1 VKNVIIEVTG
11 MDRMKSALS
20 WGLALA
26 VTFSLGSG
34 RGSVSA
40 QELNPCGLLT
50 NDDIHAVAAETNVAA
65 GVANTV
71 PSQGYAACRYDW
83 GTGIYRFKLDVVV
96 TDPSRVYKGISPEQV
111 KQQLLQLVR
120 EGTYDAVITE
130 VGDTAVFTPDSPVY
144 GRAIALV
151 KGRILEV
158 RLDGLFAG
166 EKKDQIVGL
175 LKSAASRM

>member
-1 VKNVIIEVTG
+1 
-11 MDRMKSALS
+11 MDRTKSAS
-20 WGLALA
+20 MWGLALA
-26 VTFSLGSG
+26 VTVAFGSG
-34 RGSVSA
+34 RGIVSA

-50 NDDIHAVAAETNVAA
+50 SDDIHAVAVETNVAA
-65 GVANTV
+65 GIANTL
-71 PSQGYAACRYDW
+71 PAHGYAACRYDW
-83 GTGIYRFKLDVVV
+83 GSGINRFKLDVVV
-96 TDPSRVYKGISPEQV
+96 TDASRLYKGLSPEQV
-111 KQQLLQLVR
+111 KQQLLQSVR

-144 GRAIALV
+144 GRAIAFV

-166 EKKDQIVGL
+166 EKKDQIIGL